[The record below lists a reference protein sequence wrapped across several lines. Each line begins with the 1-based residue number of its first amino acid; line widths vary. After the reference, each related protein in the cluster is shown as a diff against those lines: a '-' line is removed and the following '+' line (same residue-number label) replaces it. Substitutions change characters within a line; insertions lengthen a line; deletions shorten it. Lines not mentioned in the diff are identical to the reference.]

1 MLYEVVKIYE
11 VEAGNEE
18 EAQAKVADMET
29 LGKQWLLLRGVL
41 VKTSSWASLFKDLPN
56 EQVIFRR

>member
-11 VEAGNEE
+11 VEAGDEE
-18 EAQAKVADMET
+18 EAQAKLADMET

-41 VKTSSWASLFKDLPN
+41 VKTSSWANLFKDLPK